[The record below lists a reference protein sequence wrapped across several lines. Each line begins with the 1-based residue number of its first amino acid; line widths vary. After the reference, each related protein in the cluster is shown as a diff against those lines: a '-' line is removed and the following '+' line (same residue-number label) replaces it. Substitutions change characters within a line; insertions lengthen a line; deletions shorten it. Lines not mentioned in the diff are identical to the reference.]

1 MAGAGE
7 AELDAVVH
15 QAFALQARADTGLDQ
30 QVGRVMLKNAGA
42 NALLD
47 VLSRVGFENDG
58 IDALQMKKMG
68 KSESGGPCS
77 DDSNLSSHQ

>member
-15 QAFALQARADTGLDQ
+15 QAFALQAVADTGLNEQID
-30 QVGRVMLKNAGA
+30 RALLKNAGA

-47 VLSRVGFENDG
+47 VFARVGFENHG
-58 IDALQMKKMG
+58 IDALQMKKMRER
-68 KSESGGPCS
+68 ESGGPRS
-77 DDSNLSSHQ
+77 DDSNLGSHQ